1 MNRPTIVA
9 GSHKGD
15 DMRGIATS
23 IGQRP
28 TLAPYQNR
36 SCIRC
41 GEHTIFVLDDP
52 AGGWYACI
60 KCGRYACRSAR
71 PQLTTNG
78 VCIPCA

>member
-1 MNRPTIVA
+1 MEGELEMIGRTRIVA
-9 GSHKGD
+9 GEHKGD

-23 IGQRP
+23 LGQRP

-36 SCIRC
+36 TCARC

-60 KCGRYACRSAR
+60 KCGRYA
-71 PQLTTNG
+71 
-78 VCIPCA
+78 

>member
-1 MNRPTIVA
+1 MNRTTIV
-9 GSHKGD
+9 GGDHKGD

-36 SCIRC
+36 SCVRC

-52 AGGWYACI
+52 AGG
-60 KCGRYACRSAR
+60 
-71 PQLTTNG
+71 
-78 VCIPCA
+78 